1 MNEDATLMGKPMITM
16 ATPWGVS
23 PPHPRAT
30 DTHTAPSGVM
40 FNSTK
45 LPSQIEVQTFKKKN
59 LLLGKKV
66 SPNMSILLAFHI

>member
-1 MNEDATLMGKPMITM
+1 MNEDAILMGKPVVTM

-30 DTHTAPSGVM
+30 DTHTAPSGVT

-45 LPSQIEVQTFKKKN
+45 LPSRIEVQTLKKK
-59 LLLGKKV
+59 KK
-66 SPNMSILLAFHI
+66 SASWKKSFSSA